1 MNVQKP
7 KSKYIIARIDIPI
20 EVLPDGSH
28 INHNDRSK
36 VHFLRCNLLPPKQ
49 NHNDMDYQEILS
61 NLLNTS
67 SSITNMEEDEDEP
80 VFMVKCEDINQGDEK
95 TDNEDVDDDVV
106 NDDDDVVNDDDDD
119 EEEDVNDDED
129 EDDEHENSD
138 DESEEKSEDDV
149 FLTKEELQE
158 YFVLKSEILSA
169 PREPSKNTSFK
180 KYTIHKK
187 HNVTSKSRN
196 KKSS

>member
-1 MNVQKP
+1 MNLQKT

-36 VHFLRCNLLPPKQ
+36 VHFLRCHLLPPKQ
-49 NHNDMDYQEILS
+49 NHDDMDYQEILS

-80 VFMVKCEDINQGDEK
+80 VFIVKCEDIHREHEK
-95 TDNEDVDDDVV
+95 SSDNEDEEKYEDNDVEYEED
-106 NDDDDVVNDDDDD
+106 NDEKDDDDNDEEKDNDEEDD
-119 EEEDVNDDED
+119 EE
-129 EDDEHENSD
+129 S
-138 DESEEKSEDDV
+138 
-149 FLTKEELQE
+149 LTKEELQE
-158 YFVLKSEILSA
+158 YFVLKSEILST

>member
-1 MNVQKP
+1 MNKP

-36 VHFLRCNLLPPKQ
+36 VHFLRCHLLPPKQ
-49 NHNDMDYQEILS
+49 NHDDMDYQEILS

-80 VFMVKCEDINQGDEK
+80 VFMVKCEDIHREHEK
-95 TDNEDVDDDVV
+95 SSDNEDEEKYED
-106 NDDDDVVNDDDDD
+106 NDEDDD
-119 EEEDVNDDED
+119 EE
-129 EDDEHENSD
+129 SM
-138 DESEEKSEDDV
+138 
-149 FLTKEELQE
+149 TKEELQE
-158 YFVLKSEILSA
+158 YFVLKSEILST

-187 HNVTSKSRN
+187 HNVTSKLRQ
-196 KKSS
+196 KKSA

>member
-1 MNVQKP
+1 MNLQKP

-95 TDNEDVDDDVV
+95 SDNEDVNE
-106 NDDDDVVNDDDDD
+106 ND
-119 EEEDVNDDED
+119 EDVNVNDEHEKSD
-129 EDDEHENSD
+129 EEYNENSEDDESM
-138 DESEEKSEDDV
+138 
-149 FLTKEELQE
+149 TKEELQE
-158 YFVLKSEILSA
+158 YFVLKSEILST

-196 KKSS
+196 KKST